1 VSLHCTGSSQ
11 PLWAGQHHTNMGL
24 HSSCAR
30 PYVSCCLLWGLRV
43 LLLVRV
49 GKGLQV
55 AGSQVHGVYRRK
67 QMACGAV
74 TVLQPFSWRATST
87 YATTAHAVRA

>member
-1 VSLHCTGSSQ
+1 
-11 PLWAGQHHTNMGL
+11 M
-24 HSSCAR
+24 
-30 PYVSCCLLWGLRV
+30 
-43 LLLVRV
+43 LVRV

-55 AGSQVHGVYRRK
+55 AVSQVHGVYRRE

-74 TVLQPFSWRATST
+74 AVLQPFSWRATST